1 MSAYTL
7 HCGWCRWERAP
18 TAKTITKLLSS
29 RTGSDSDGL
38 QSAGTMGYTL
48 AKALGESPEYTQG
61 SSTLH
66 PHHICIELDDMAKQS
81 IGTVQAVYDRC
92 FRTASLP
99 NSVEVDHPRSSPL
112 RESTALRQLLDK
124 QSCPSRNQYMNW
136 LGTISACNLP

>member
-81 IGTVQAVYDRC
+81 IGTVQAAYDQCLPHC
-92 FRTASLP
+92 FFAQFSGG
-99 NSVEVDHPRSSPL
+99 VSPSFKPSK
-112 RESTALRQLLDK
+112 RERRLEAAT
-124 QSCPSRNQYMNW
+124 
-136 LGTISACNLP
+136 